1 MKSEIGARHT
11 GSSSTIEASRR
22 VVVVMAAAATLL
34 GMLYLLGL
42 AGKLIVD
49 GTLHSTSSQAV
60 QNISAIVAIL
70 WNSSLLVLFAALRR
84 QFAGSR
90 AVFAELAFVFMSLVC
105 AISSVNWFVQLL
117 IVSKITRV
125 GESVL
130 LALLDVHNGIS
141 LMYAMEH
148 LAWGVFYGFAAILAA
163 MAITGGKLETWIR
176 WLFAAGG
183 ALSLIHVVGITT
195 GNSALGYLGYVAWGI
210 LLPVTTALLAIRFG
224 RTSNREDG

>member
-1 MKSEIGARHT
+1 VKAEISAT
-11 GSSSTIEASRR
+11 DTDNFSAIESSRR
-22 VVVVMAAAATLL
+22 IVVVMAAAATLL

-70 WNSSLLVLFAALRR
+70 WNSSLLVMFAALRP
-84 QFAGSR
+84 QFTGSR
-90 AVFAELAFVFMSLVC
+90 AVFAELAFVFMAVVC

-117 IVSKITRV
+117 IVSRITRA

-130 LALLDVHNGIS
+130 LALLDVRNGIS

-163 MAITGGKLETWIR
+163 MAISGGKLETWIR

-210 LLPVTTALLAIRFG
+210 LLPVTTALLVVRYRG
-224 RTSNREDG
+224 K

>member
-1 MKSEIGARHT
+1 MKAEIDAGDAD
-11 GSSSTIEASRR
+11 GLSAIETSRR
-22 VVVVMAAAATLL
+22 IVVVMAAAATLL

-42 AGKLIVD
+42 AGKLILD

-70 WNSSLLVLFAALRR
+70 WNSSLLVMFAALRP
-84 QFAGSR
+84 QFTGSR
-90 AVFAELAFVFMSLVC
+90 AVFAELAFVFMAVVC

-117 IVSKITRV
+117 IVSRITRA

-163 MAITGGKLETWIR
+163 MAISGGKLETWIR

-183 ALSLIHVVGITT
+183 ALSLIHVVGIAT

-210 LLPVTTALLAIRFG
+210 LLPVTTALLVVRFG
-224 RTSNREDG
+224 RK

>member
-1 MKSEIGARHT
+1 VNAEIKANELET
-11 GSSSTIEASRR
+11 VAAIETSRR
-22 VVVVMAAAATLL
+22 IVVVMAAVATLL
-34 GMLYLLGL
+34 GILYLLGL

-70 WNSSLLVLFAALRR
+70 WNSSLLVMFAALRR
-84 QFAGSR
+84 QFTGSR
-90 AVFAELAFVFMSLVC
+90 SVFAELAFVFMAVVS

-117 IVSKITRV
+117 IVSRITRV

-163 MAITGGKLETWIR
+163 MAISGGKLGSWIR

-183 ALSLIHVVGITT
+183 ALSLIHVVGITM

-210 LLPVTTALLAIRFG
+210 LLPVTTALLVVRY
-224 RTSNREDG
+224 RSK